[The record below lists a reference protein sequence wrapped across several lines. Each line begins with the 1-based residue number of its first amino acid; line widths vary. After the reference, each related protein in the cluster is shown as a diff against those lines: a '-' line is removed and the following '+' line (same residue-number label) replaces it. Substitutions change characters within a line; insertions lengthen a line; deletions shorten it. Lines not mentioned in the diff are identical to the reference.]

1 MFTAVMTGAS
11 IHVMTRGRRITANL
25 PEQPLEEAMAVT
37 GKGITETLVEGSSPR
52 ATGAPTEGDGPA
64 RRAQMN
70 RRDTLL
76 ALLVLGAGAAASPL
90 AAFAQAQTKV
100 RHIGFLTPRSRPSP
114 PDRDAFSAAF
124 VQGMR
129 DLGYVEGKNL
139 VIEWRYADGNYKSL
153 PGLAAELS
161 RMDPDVIVTY
171 GTAGAQ
177 ALKKATSSIPIVVA
191 AAVDLV
197 GSGIV
202 ESLAHPGGN
211 VTGLS
216 AIGVDLGP
224 KHAELMK
231 TAMPKLASIA
241 VLMNP
246 GNSTHSAILKNVE
259 AAAEKLGMKVV
270 PAEARVPNEI
280 EGAFAAASHKG
291 AGAVVVATDAFYSGQ
306 GPRLAD
312 ASLKHRMP
320 TISIYDESVH
330 AGCLM
335 SYGQD
340 IADFHRQA
348 ATYVDKIL
356 KGAKPADL
364 PVEQPT
370 RFVLAINLKTAK
382 ALGLTIAPSLLL
394 RADEV
399 IQ

>member
-1 MFTAVMTGAS
+1 
-11 IHVMTRGRRITANL
+11 
-25 PEQPLEEAMAVT
+25 
-37 GKGITETLVEGSSPR
+37 
-52 ATGAPTEGDGPA
+52 
-64 RRAQMN
+64 
-70 RRDTLL
+70 
-76 ALLVLGAGAAASPL
+76 VLGAGAAASPL

-161 RMDPDVIVTY
+161 RMDLDVIVTY

-280 EGAFAAASHKG
+280 EGAFAAASRKG

>member
-1 MFTAVMTGAS
+1 
-11 IHVMTRGRRITANL
+11 
-25 PEQPLEEAMAVT
+25 
-37 GKGITETLVEGSSPR
+37 
-52 ATGAPTEGDGPA
+52 
-64 RRAQMN
+64 MN

-76 ALLVLGAGAAASPL
+76 ALLVLGAGAAATPL
-90 AAFAQAQTKV
+90 AALAEVQTKA
-100 RHIGFLTPRSRPSP
+100 RRIGFLTPRSRPAS

-153 PGLAAELS
+153 PDLAAELT
-161 RMDPDVIVTY
+161 RMDLEVIVTY
-171 GTAGAQ
+171 GTAAAQ
-177 ALKKATSSIPIVVA
+177 ALKKASGSTPIVVA

-202 ESLAHPGGN
+202 ESLPHPGGN

-216 AIGVDLGP
+216 AIGVDLTP

-231 TAMPKLASIA
+231 AAMPKLGSIA

-246 GNSTHSAILKNVE
+246 GNSTHPAILKNVE

-270 PAEARVPNEI
+270 PADARVPNEI
-280 EGAFAAASHKG
+280 EGAFAAASRKG
-291 AGAVVVATDAFYSGQ
+291 AGAVIVATDAFYSGQ

-320 TISIYDESVH
+320 TISIYDENVH

-340 IADFHRQA
+340 IAGFHRQA

-356 KGAKPADL
+356 KGAQPTDL

-370 RFVLAINLKTAK
+370 KFELAINLKAAK
-382 ALGLTIAPSLLL
+382 ALGLTIPPSLLL

-399 IQ
+399 IR